1 MLESSLL
8 GGRPCCVR
16 GRPDRREP
24 QRTARGVLRCI
35 VSGLAVGLLC
45 GAVLESRAAA
55 QESPFQEQREAR
67 LRDLRSLAKSNTGA
81 SFEALLEALGD
92 PDGRIADEAQ
102 WLLGGEVLWS
112 SDLLFGRSGLLA
124 KDVGVRRRVAEL
136 WGRPMGQEFPSD
148 SFRQA
153 FKDRDPIVRRYLF
166 WSLSRNP
173 QLTTGD
179 LRTVRSASYKA
190 LERAS
195 DPLERASAVSLI
207 RRVSWSDEGVAAGV
221 EWLEQAL
228 GDRDFRVRA
237 AAVGELENWETDLD
251 DPVGLAA
258 EYLTDEH
265 PAVRRAAQGEL
276 MEIGTPEAM
285 QRLVTALGECEDRV
299 ERWWLLDA
307 LKRASGVDL
316 GNEHEDWEAWLGRL
330 PASWKAKTQRVPSR
344 RVPQL
349 TEPANLRPRD
359 PALEDALTD
368 LARVPIQSRSLAI
381 LIDRALLDRELP
393 EAAGTVGTWLRE
405 ELAATLAELPEGIEL
420 QVIAFGEDVKPW
432 KRRPVSLGEGTPG
445 KLMRWFDK
453 LAGAERSD
461 LWGAIELALEAEEL
475 DTLIAI
481 TDGSPTAGLH
491 QKQELVALL
500 LEERNR
506 FRNVAMQF
514 LLIDPD
520 STARRVWARFAWRQR
535 GFCVDYNS
543 AQLVDAGR

>member
-8 GGRPCCVR
+8 EGGRRCVR
-16 GRPDRREP
+16 GRSNRRET
-24 QRTARGVLRCI
+24 QRKRRCVWCRIVGGVA
-35 VSGLAVGLLC
+35 LAVLG
-45 GAVLESRAAA
+45 GVVFGNRAVA
-55 QESPFQEQREAR
+55 QDSSFREQREAR
-67 LRDLRSLAKSNTGA
+67 LSELRSLARSNTGA

-102 WLLGGEVLWS
+102 WLLGGEVLWNF
-112 SDLLFGRSGLLA
+112 DLLFGRTGLFA

-153 FKDRDPIVRRYLF
+153 FKDRDPVVRRYLF

-179 LRTVRSASYKA
+179 LRTVRTASYEA
-190 LERAS
+190 LERAK

-221 EWLEQAL
+221 EWLEGAL
-228 GDRDFRVRA
+228 GDRDYRVRA

-258 EYLTDEH
+258 EFLTDKH
-265 PAVRRAAQGEL
+265 PAVRRAAQVEL
-276 MEIGTPEAM
+276 MEIGTPLAM
-285 QRLVTALGECEDRV
+285 QRLLGALGECEDQV

-316 GNEHEDWEAWLGRL
+316 GTEFEDWEGWLGRL

-359 PALEDALTD
+359 PALEAALTD
-368 LARVPIQSRSLAI
+368 LAGVPIQSHSLAL

-393 EAAGTVGTWLRE
+393 GGTGTVGAWLRE
-405 ELAATLAELPEGIEL
+405 ELAATLAELPQGIEL
-420 QVIAFGEDVKPW
+420 QVIAFGEGVEPW
-432 KRRPVSLGEGTPG
+432 KRRPASLGNGTPG
-445 KLMRWFDK
+445 KLMKWFDK
-453 LAGAERSD
+453 LGGAERSD
-461 LWGAIELALEAEEL
+461 LWGAIDLALEADEL

-481 TDGSPTAGLH
+481 TDGSPTAGSH
-491 QKQELVALL
+491 QKQELAALL

-506 FRNVAMQF
+506 FRHVAMQF

-520 STARRVWARFAWRQR
+520 STARRVWERFAWRQR

-543 AQLVDAGR
+543 AELVEARR

>member
-1 MLESSLL
+1 MFESSLPEE
-8 GGRPCCVR
+8 RRRCARARSVR
-16 GRPDRREP
+16 RNSPPNAPR
-24 QRTARGVLRCI
+24 
-35 VSGLAVGLLC
+35 VSGRLVGFAAAVALW
-45 GAVLESRAAA
+45 GALFGSRAVA
-55 QESPFQEQREAR
+55 QDAPFQEQREAR
-67 LRDLRSLAKSNTGA
+67 LSELRALAQSNTGA
-81 SFEALLEALGD
+81 SFEALLEALSD

-102 WLLGGEVLWS
+102 WLLGGEVLWN
-112 SDLLFGRSGLLA
+112 SDLLFGRTGLLA

-153 FKDRDPIVRRYLF
+153 FKDRDPVVRRYLF

-179 LRTVRSASYKA
+179 LRTVRSASYEA

-207 RRVSWSDEGVAAGV
+207 RRVSWSDEGIAAGV
-221 EWLEQAL
+221 EWLERAL

-258 EYLTDEH
+258 GFLTDEH
-265 PAVRRAAQGEL
+265 PAVRRAAQLEL
-276 MEIGTPEAM
+276 MEIGTAPAM
-285 QRLVTALGECEDRV
+285 QRLLGALGECDDPV
-299 ERWWLLDA
+299 DRWWLLDA
-307 LKRASGVDL
+307 LKRATGVDL
-316 GNEHEDWEAWLGRL
+316 GAEFEDWEPWLGRL

-368 LARVPIQSRSLAI
+368 LAGVPIQSHSLAI
-381 LIDRALLDRELP
+381 LIDRALLERPLP
-393 EAAGTVGTWLRE
+393 EGAGTVGAWLRE
-405 ELAATLAELPEGIEL
+405 ELAATLAELPKGIEL
-420 QVIAFGEDVKPW
+420 QLIAFGESVEPW
-432 KRRPVSLGEGTPG
+432 KRRPVSLGKGTPG
-445 KLMRWFDK
+445 KLMKWFDQ
-453 LAGAERSD
+453 LGGTERSD
-461 LWGAIELALEAEEL
+461 LWGAFELALEADEL

-481 TDGSPTAGLH
+481 TDGRPTAGLH
-491 QKQELVALL
+491 QKQELVELH

-506 FRNVAMQF
+506 FRHVAMHF
-514 LLIDPD
+514 VLIDPD
-520 STARRVWARFAWRQR
+520 SNSRRDWERFAWRQR
-535 GFCVDYNS
+535 GFCVDHNS
-543 AQLVDAGR
+543 AELADARR